1 MHARPEKAFTSSG
14 GACRTTST
22 RRGGPP
28 SQVGGGNGV
37 AAQPEV
43 AHVVRVAQRG
53 VQVEDGPAG
62 QGLAPQ
68 QLVVDPQHLAEPV
81 RVPAAC
87 FGPHVETRIDEKAA
101 THVAVSV

>member
-1 MHARPEKAFTSSG
+1 MRSKRSRILELMPRAWLIECGPFPVFADCQREDEERAHRARQAGEGVHLVGRSLSDDVDEA
-14 GACRTTST
+14 
-22 RRGGPP
+22 RRPTP

-62 QGLAPQ
+62 QRFAP
-68 QLVVDPQHLAEPV
+68 
-81 RVPAAC
+81 
-87 FGPHVETRIDEKAA
+87 
-101 THVAVSV
+101 